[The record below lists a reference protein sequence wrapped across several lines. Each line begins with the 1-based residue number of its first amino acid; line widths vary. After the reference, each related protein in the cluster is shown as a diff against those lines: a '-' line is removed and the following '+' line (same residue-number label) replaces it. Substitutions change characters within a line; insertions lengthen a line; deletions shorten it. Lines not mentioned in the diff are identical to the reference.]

1 MLIYNVTINV
11 DEDIH
16 DEWLG
21 WMTSDH
27 VPSVIATGCFSDY
40 RMYRLLSPETDE
52 GETYVI
58 QYHCNNVEE
67 YERYQIEHAAFL
79 QNEQKEKFG
88 GKFTAFRTLME
99 EV

>member
-1 MLIYNVTINV
+1 MLLYSVTINV

-21 WMTSDH
+21 WMSSEHIPD
-27 VPSVIATGCFSDY
+27 VIATRCFSDY
-40 RMYRLLSPETDE
+40 RMYRVLSPETED

-58 QYHCNNVEE
+58 QYHCDTVED
-67 YERYQIEHAAFL
+67 YERYQIEHAAIL
-79 QNEQKEKFG
+79 QSVHKEKYG
-88 GKFTAFRTLME
+88 GKFTAFRTLLE

>member
-1 MLIYNVTINV
+1 MLVYSVTINV

-21 WMTSDH
+21 WMTSEHLPD
-27 VPSVIATGCFSDY
+27 VIATGCFSNY
-40 RMYRLLSPETDE
+40 RMYRLLSPETD
-52 GETYVI
+52 GSNTYII
-58 QYHCNNVEE
+58 QYYCNTVED
-67 YERYQIEHAAFL
+67 YERYQIEHAAIL
-79 QNEQKEKFG
+79 QNEHKEKYG

>member
-1 MLIYNVTINV
+1 MFLYSVTINV

-21 WMTSDH
+21 WMSSEH
-27 VPSVIATGCFSDY
+27 IPNVIATRCFSDY
-40 RMYRLLSPETDE
+40 RMYRILSPVTED
-52 GETYVI
+52 GEIYVI
-58 QYHCNNVEE
+58 QYKCDSVED
-67 YERYQIEHAAFL
+67 YERYQIEHAAIL
-79 QNEQKEKFG
+79 QSEHKEKYG

>member
-1 MLIYNVTINV
+1 MLIYSVTINV

-21 WMTSDH
+21 WMSSEHIPD
-27 VPSVIATGCFSDY
+27 VIATRCFSDY
-40 RMYRLLSPETDE
+40 RMYRILSPETED

-58 QYHCNNVEE
+58 QYRCDTVED
-67 YERYQIEHAAFL
+67 YERYQIEHAAIL
-79 QNEQKEKFG
+79 QSEHKDKYG
-88 GKFTAFRTLME
+88 GRFTAFRTLME

>member
-16 DEWLG
+16 EEWVG
-21 WMTSDH
+21 WMSSEH
-27 VPSVIATGCFSDY
+27 VPNVIATGCFKDF
-40 RMYRLLSPETDE
+40 RMFHLLSPEPEE

-58 QYHCNNVEE
+58 QYYCNNVED
-67 YERYQIEHAAFL
+67 YERYQIEHAALL
-79 QNEQKEKFG
+79 QSEHKDKYG